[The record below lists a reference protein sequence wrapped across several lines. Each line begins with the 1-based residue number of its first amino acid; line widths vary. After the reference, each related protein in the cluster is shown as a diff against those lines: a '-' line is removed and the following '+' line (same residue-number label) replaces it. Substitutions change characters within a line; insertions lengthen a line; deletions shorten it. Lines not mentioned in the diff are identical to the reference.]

1 MSFTYGSLG
10 VKGDGD
16 LTAGLGL
23 LGSASIVDDRL
34 VVLILALQGGQLI
47 VFFFFRSWTSVMST
61 YVGEVPEGFT
71 LAIWKRGGSWF
82 RSWRLTFGPR

>member
-1 MSFTYGSLG
+1 MVSFTYRSLG

-47 VFFFFRSWTSVMST
+47 VSFVHGQVS
-61 YVGEVPEGFT
+61 
-71 LAIWKRGGSWF
+71 
-82 RSWRLTFGPR
+82 